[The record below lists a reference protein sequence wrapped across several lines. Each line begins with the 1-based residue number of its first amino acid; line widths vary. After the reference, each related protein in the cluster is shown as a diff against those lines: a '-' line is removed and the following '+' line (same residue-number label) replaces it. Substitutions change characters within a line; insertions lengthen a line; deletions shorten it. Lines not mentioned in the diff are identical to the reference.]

1 MQVMLFGLSGRVY
14 GDKLLEKVGKEGI
27 IMRIITIS
35 REFASGGRELG
46 KRLADALG
54 VPCYDHEI
62 IEMVAEKCE
71 FDKNYVSNISEKDIH
86 LFYPSTIGHRFVTNP
101 PAFQQS
107 VNIAAVQ
114 HEMIRQLAHQGDCVI
129 VGRCADVLCQ
139 DLKPLNIFVYADRLS
154 KLQRCEKRADE
165 SEHFSEKEMLRKMK
179 RIDKDRAAYREL
191 FTEEKWGKKESY
203 HLCINTS
210 GKEIKALIPAIAAYV
225 NVWFEQD

>member
-35 REFASGGRELG
+35 REFGSGGRELG

-71 FDKNYVSNISEKDIH
+71 FNKNYVSNISEKDIH

-191 FTEEKWGKKESY
+191 FTEKKWGKKESY